1 MPPISD
7 LDDKKL
13 LSFLKDHSIGFVI
26 PTRDGELPF
35 WAKHAKYLKENKIGV
50 MISSIDSIEICED
63 KLEFGK
69 FFQNSKIPSIQTTL
83 NPGVGLTGC
92 KSIIVKE
99 RRGSASESIGLNLEL
114 TDAIEHAK
122 HLNEPI
128 FQPQITGKELSAE
141 TWIDQNGNCNGVLLR
156 WRLKVVNGESHETKI
171 FQNKKWSDMLKET
184 FSKLKG
190 LRGHVLAQVIVDN
203 NENLHLI
210 EINPRLGGASPL
222 ALKGGLHSI
231 KWSLWE
237 SNEMFDLIPTTLK
250 IAYGLSLHKQGSQVS
265 IF

>member
-1 MPPISD
+1 MPPICE

-13 LSFLKDHSIGFVI
+13 LYFLNKHSIGFVI

-35 WAKHAKYLKENKIGV
+35 WAKHAKYLKENNIGV

-69 FFQNSKIPSIQTTL
+69 FFKNSEIPAIQTTL
-83 NPGVGLTGC
+83 NPEVDLIGC

-99 RRGSASESIGLNLEL
+99 RRGSASKSIGLNLEL
-114 TDAIEHAK
+114 TNAIEHSK

-156 WRLKVVNGESHETKI
+156 WRVKVVNGESHETII
-171 FQNKKWSDMLKET
+171 FQNQKWSDMLEAT
-184 FSKLKG
+184 FSTLKG

-203 NENLHLI
+203 DENLHLV

-222 ALKGGLHSI
+222 ALKGGLNSI

-237 SNEMFDLIPTTLK
+237 SNELFDLIPSTPK
-250 IAYGLSLHKQGSQVS
+250 IIYGLSLHKQGSQVS